1 MTNIV
6 TFGSQNL
13 MSHAPTTPLIHIIQI
28 KIIMSYFLF
37 NVSRSPKPPIFPIM
51 NKLYITLHSEF
62 TYIENVV
69 CMLRKYVIK

>member
-51 NKLYITLHSEF
+51 NKLYITFIYKFDILLK
-62 TYIENVV
+62 V
-69 CMLRKYVIK
+69 LRCF